1 LSTTTDKMDYTMDYV
16 EIPGYGRELYIIP
29 VQVPLTLTFLLQYY
43 NTFRYE
49 MDYEN
54 GLRKI

>member
-1 LSTTTDKMDYTMDYV
+1 MDYTMDYV
-16 EIPGYGRELYIIP
+16 EIPGYERELYIIP